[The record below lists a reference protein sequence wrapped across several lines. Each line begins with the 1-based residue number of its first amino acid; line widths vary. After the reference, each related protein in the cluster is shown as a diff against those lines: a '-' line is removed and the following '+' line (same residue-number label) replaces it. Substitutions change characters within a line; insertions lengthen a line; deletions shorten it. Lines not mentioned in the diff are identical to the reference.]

1 VKTGTI
7 MELKGRSAVLL
18 TDDCDF
24 VKIPRTDEM
33 ELGQRT
39 TYKEKK
45 KVLPFQRM
53 SKRTLGALIAACI
66 MIGVLGIYFSLTPVY
81 EEPYA
86 YLTVDIN
93 PSIELAIDREYKV
106 IGWNTFNIDGESV
119 IRKLQLKGESVDL
132 ALTGIMNEART
143 QGFFKDYE
151 VGAVLLTAIPNEK
164 YDDFNSHKKQV
175 TEELTLLVG
184 KEEKT
189 IEKLEGS
196 KVNITTETLSPEIR
210 AKAKKK
216 KISAGRQYLMN
227 NAEKSGSKNI
237 TEEDIKKANITELLM
252 DHGNQVL
259 GEKAF
264 EKYKTDDNAFLEKI
278 RNNDKIRK
286 HRKEQLKDG
295 QSQLFD
301 QNNLKNTANSSEE
314 VKDILEKIK
323 NTSKE
328 SIKEQDVILRK
339 GGPVLRKDGPR
350 HKKNEALL
358 KKGKELLKQED
369 GNIKDAG
376 NRGFVGA
383 TKKLKGIDKTTISDK
398 KDEIKQKVKG
408 RLNRHEGNE
417 NKGNKVKSKEKHK
430 NNNYSKTRDESKKA
444 DTP

>member
-1 VKTGTI
+1 MKTGTV

-33 ELGQRT
+33 ELGQRI

-45 KVLPFQRM
+45 QVLPFRRM
-53 SKRTLGALIAACI
+53 NKRLLGALIAACI
-66 MIGVLGIYFSLTPVY
+66 MIGVLGIYFSLTPIY

-119 IRKLQLKGESVDL
+119 IRRLQLKGESIDL
-132 ALTGIMNEART
+132 ALVGIMNEART

-164 YDDFNSHKKQV
+164 YDDFNSNKKQV
-175 TEELTLLVG
+175 TEDLTLLVG

-237 TEEDIKKANITELLM
+237 TEEDIKKANITKLLM

-259 GEKAF
+259 EEKAF

-295 QSQLFD
+295 QMQWFD
-301 QNNLKNTANSSEE
+301 QNNLKNTENPSEE
-314 VKDILEKIK
+314 VKDILDEIK

-328 SIKEQDVILRK
+328 SIKEQDVIHRK
-339 GGPVLRKDGPR
+339 GGHVLRKDGPR
-350 HKKNEALL
+350 YRKNGRLL
-358 KKGKELLKQED
+358 KKGKELLKHED

-376 NRGFVGA
+376 N
-383 TKKLKGIDKTTISDK
+383 
-398 KDEIKQKVKG
+398 
-408 RLNRHEGNE
+408 E
-417 NKGNKVKSKEKHK
+417 NKGNKPKVKEKYKK
-430 NNNYSKTRDESKKA
+430 NHHSRTRDENRKA
-444 DTP
+444 DMP